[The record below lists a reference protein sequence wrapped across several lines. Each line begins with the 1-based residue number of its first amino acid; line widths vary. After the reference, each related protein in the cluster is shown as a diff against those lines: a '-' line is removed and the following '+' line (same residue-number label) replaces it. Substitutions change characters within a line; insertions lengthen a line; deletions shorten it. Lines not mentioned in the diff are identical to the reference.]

1 MEQDTKKTD
10 FAEQNEPT
18 AQPQE
23 AAQQGGEVAEA
34 YCKSHSKPKENGP
47 MTAQQRHANAARRRE
62 RELAELTEKIRV
74 QEKERFEKELQTLL
88 VPQAADASNKSSSA
102 KTEGEAFKTTPKREP
117 FDASDAP
124 QPGGAEESEEKKA
137 APQEEAPVSQTPDG
151 ISQEGERETL
161 LQRQTALREEL
172 DAVQREKIALS
183 LEHELAEVQRLN
195 PAISDVKALCRME
208 EFPKFYDFVIKNGL
222 TFAQAYR
229 LTFGDKLQKDAA
241 QAAQK
246 TALDAERGLAHLGKT
261 ASCGSLQS
269 DVPAE
274 QMELFCAF
282 CPELSADQIRS
293 WYQKNKRD

>member
-23 AAQQGGEVAEA
+23 AVQQGGEIAEA
-34 YCKSHSKPKENGP
+34 YCKSHSEPMENEP

-62 RELAELTEKIRV
+62 RELAELTEKIRA
-74 QEKERFEKELQTLL
+74 QEKERFEKGLQTLL
-88 VPQAADASNKSSSA
+88 VPQAADASNKSPSA
-102 KTEGEAFKTTPKREP
+102 KTEGVAFKTTPKREP

-124 QPGGAEESEEKKA
+124 QPGGAEESEGKKA
-137 APQEEAPVSQTPDG
+137 VTQENPPARQRAEGD
-151 ISQEGERETL
+151 SQEGEREAL
-161 LQRQTALREEL
+161 LALREEL

-183 LEHELAEVQRLN
+183 LEHELAEVQQLN
-195 PAISDVKALCRME
+195 PGISDVKALCRME

-229 LTFGDKLQKDAA
+229 LTFGDRLQKDAA

-261 ASCGSLQS
+261 ASRGSLQS

-282 CPELSADQIRS
+282 CPELSAEQIRT

>member
-10 FAEQNEPT
+10 FAVESEPT
-18 AQPQE
+18 AQPRE
-23 AAQQGGEVAEA
+23 AAQQSGEAA
-34 YCKSHSKPKENGP
+34 KAQCENYSGPRENEP

-62 RELAELTEKIRV
+62 RELAELTEKIRA

-88 VPQAADASNKSSSA
+88 APQAADASNKSSSA
-102 KTEGEAFKTTPKREP
+102 KTGGEVFKTTPKREL

-124 QPGGAEESEEKKA
+124 QPSGAEKSEEKKA
-137 APQEEAPVSQTPDG
+137 VPQEEAPVSQTPDG
-151 ISQEGERETL
+151 ISQEGEREAL

-195 PAISDVKALCRME
+195 PAISDVKALFRME

-246 TALDAERGLAHLGKT
+246 AALDAERGLAHLGKT
-261 ASCGSLQS
+261 ESRGSLQS

-282 CPELSADQIRS
+282 CPELSTEQIRA
-293 WYQKNKRD
+293 WYQKNERH

>member
-18 AQPQE
+18 AQPLE
-23 AAQQGGEVAEA
+23 AAQQGGEIAEEH
-34 YCKSHSKPKENGP
+34 CKSHGEPMENEP

-62 RELAELTEKIRV
+62 RELAELTEKIRA
-74 QEKERFEKELQTLL
+74 QEKERFDKELQTLL
-88 VPQAADASNKSSSA
+88 APQAADASNKTSSA
-102 KTEGEAFKTTPKREP
+102 KAEGEAFKTTPKREP
-117 FDASDAP
+117 VDASDAP
-124 QPGGAEESEEKKA
+124 QPGGTEKSEEKKEA
-137 APQEEAPVSQTPDG
+137 AQENLPARQRAESD
-151 ISQEGERETL
+151 SQEGEREAL
-161 LQRQTALREEL
+161 LALREEL

-183 LEHELAEVQRLN
+183 LEHELAEVQQLN
-195 PAISDVKALCRME
+195 PGISDVKALCRIE

-229 LTFGDKLQKDAA
+229 LTFGDRLQKNAA

-282 CPELSADQIRS
+282 CPELSAEQIRA
-293 WYQKNKRD
+293 WYQKNERD